1 MLEKPTRRI
10 RRFRMRGQKCFKQLL
25 PFKLKIAK
33 TSGFR
38 GNLTFLALRFVS
50 RNGFQSSAPLIETVE
65 FTAPF
70 YDKFETFR
78 FGNRP
83 HFQKSPPIIP
93 LRGAERHHHIFPR
106 LTLPPALRRPRTRC
120 ARCGSCGC
128 TSGTARRGSACRS
141 QTRQDR
147 ALSRSYPA
155 RWR

>member
-10 RRFRMRGQKCFKQLL
+10 RHFRMRGQKCFKQLL

-50 RNGFQSSAPLIETVE
+50 RNDFQSSAPLIETVE

-70 YDKFETFR
+70 YDKSETFR

-83 HFQKSPPIIP
+83 HFQKSPPIMP
-93 LRGAERHHHIFPR
+93 LRGAERHHHIFRASRFLR
-106 LTLPPALRRPRTRC
+106 LCADHALDARVADHAAAHQARLGVDQPAVLKPGKIER
-120 ARCGSCGC
+120 
-128 TSGTARRGSACRS
+128 
-141 QTRQDR
+141 
-147 ALSRSYPA
+147 
-155 RWR
+155 